1 MFVFLNFLC
10 RRLGGGTDIDMKDSP
25 SSEKRKNIG
34 KIKNVF
40 KTALFFI
47 VNPRFLLCFG
57 IAWIITNGWSYVALG
72 VGTYYGI
79 AWLVAIATAYLTFL
93 WFPFTPE
100 KIFTVII
107 AIGLLRLLFPRDERT
122 LGILL
127 AILENVKKEA
137 MEARERRRSKRKNR
151 KEK

>member
-1 MFVFLNFLC
+1 M
-10 RRLGGGTDIDMKDSP
+10 
-25 SSEKRKNIG
+25 
-34 KIKNVF
+34 
-40 KTALFFI
+40 
-47 VNPRFLLCFG
+47 LCFG
-57 IAWIITNGWSYVALG
+57 IAWLITNGWSYVALG